1 MGQAKMDNPEKLATQ
16 GTQDE
21 ENQNENTTQ
30 HVLDTTIR
38 KQTQVTHIRHEPSH
52 KRRTQHRFHA
62 EIATDLTNSNLSYY
76 DHFIDKYLIFN
87 IYENVML
94 VLCFFL

>member
-21 ENQNENTTQ
+21 EKKNENTTQ
-30 HVLDTTIR
+30 HVLDTTIG
-38 KQTQVTHIRHEPSH
+38 KQTQITHIRHEPSH
-52 KRRTQHRFHA
+52 KRRFHA
-62 EIATDLTNSNLSYY
+62 EIATDLTNSDLSYY
-76 DHFIDKYLIFN
+76 DHIIDKYLIFN